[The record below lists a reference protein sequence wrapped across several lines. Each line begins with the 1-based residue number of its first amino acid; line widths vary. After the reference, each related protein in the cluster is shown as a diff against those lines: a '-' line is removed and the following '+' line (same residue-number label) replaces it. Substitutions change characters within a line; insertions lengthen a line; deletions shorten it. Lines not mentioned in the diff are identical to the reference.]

1 MMRRL
6 RAFIRNFK
14 LTLKMKLVLSL
25 SSIAVILLVSS
36 FISKMENRKRSSYV
50 SNLIAAN
57 IGSINASQRLANAS
71 NAYNLAILAVIGDK
85 SVGKLPELKQEEFLA
100 HCDSLRASLTS
111 EKMMPLADS
120 VLYSY
125 SAFMLTSLELPET
138 LLKDFSEARAWY
150 FDRLQPKYARL
161 RSDIYVLNDAIYQ
174 ELRKNS
180 ETFERGFYR
189 SIIPGA
195 VAVAVGLLMV
205 LMLMFFLIVY
215 YVNPLNRMLTGLE
228 NYRSTGAKYTYHF
241 EGDDELGELNRSIR
255 EIAGE
260 NQQLRKRNK
269 ALRTSLADQK
279 AELAE
284 HKAELNDQK
293 AELAEHKAALAA
305 LNAEFSASKATSAAT
320 PDASSPATQAAM
332 HTAASSAAAAATPD
346 ASSPATQAATP
357 DATSSAMQTATS
369 PDTLVATP
377 TATSAAATAAT
388 SAATSAAAPDAT
400 SPSAAD
406 VTAAPSPSTQES

>member
-1 MMRRL
+1 MRRL

-36 FISKMENRKRSSYV
+36 FISIMEYSRMSSYV
-50 SNLIAAN
+50 SDLIAAN

-85 SVGKLPELKQEEFLA
+85 SVGRLPELKQEEFLA

-305 LNAEFSASKATSAAT
+305 LNAEFSASKATPADT

-332 HTAASSAAAAATPD
+332 QTVASSAP
-346 ASSPATQAATP
+346 SPATP

-400 SPSAAD
+400 SPSAAA
-406 VTAAPSPSTQES
+406 TAAPSPSTQES

>member
-1 MMRRL
+1 MLEAEDEKGRLALQIENCFVYSWFNSEKMRRL

-36 FISKMENRKRSSYV
+36 FISIMEYSRMSNYV
-50 SNLIAAN
+50 SDLIAAN

-85 SVGKLPELKQEEFLA
+85 SSGRLPELRQEEFLA

-138 LLKDFSEARAWY
+138 LLKDFSEARTWY

-161 RSDIYVLNDAIYQ
+161 RSDIYVLNDAIYN

-180 ETFERGFYR
+180 ATFERGFYR

-205 LMLMFFLIVY
+205 LLLMFFLIVY

-228 NYRSTGAKYTYHF
+228 NYRSTGAKYTCHF
-241 EGDDELGELNRSIR
+241 EGDDALGELNRSIR
-255 EIAGE
+255 EMAGE

-269 ALRTSLADQK
+269 ALRTSLAEQK
-279 AELAE
+279 AAV
-284 HKAELNDQK
+284 
-293 AELAEHKAALAA
+293 KAA
-305 LNAEFSASKATSAAT
+305 S
-320 PDASSPATQAAM
+320 
-332 HTAASSAAAAATPD
+332 
-346 ASSPATQAATP
+346 
-357 DATSSAMQTATS
+357 
-369 PDTLVATP
+369 
-377 TATSAAATAAT
+377 
-388 SAATSAAAPDAT
+388 
-400 SPSAAD
+400 AD
-406 VTAAPSPSTQES
+406 VRTDRK

>member
-1 MMRRL
+1 MRRL

-36 FISKMENRKRSSYV
+36 FISIMEYSRMSSYV
-50 SNLIAAN
+50 SDLIASN

-85 SVGKLPELKQEEFLA
+85 SVGRLPELKQEEFLA

-228 NYRSTGAKYTYHF
+228 NYRSTGAKYTCHF

-346 ASSPATQAATP
+346 APLPATQAATP
-357 DATSSAMQTATS
+357 DATSSAMQTAMS

>member
-1 MMRRL
+1 MS
-6 RAFIRNFK
+6 N
-14 LTLKMKLVLSL
+14 
-25 SSIAVILLVSS
+25 
-36 FISKMENRKRSSYV
+36 YV
-50 SNLIAAN
+50 SDLIAAN

-85 SVGKLPELKQEEFLA
+85 SSGRLPELRQEEFLA

-138 LLKDFSEARAWY
+138 LLKDFSEARTWY

-161 RSDIYVLNDAIYQ
+161 RSDIYVLNDAIYN

-180 ETFERGFYR
+180 ATFERGFYR

-205 LMLMFFLIVY
+205 LLLMFFLIVY

-228 NYRSTGAKYTYHF
+228 NYRSTGAKYTCHF
-241 EGDDELGELNRSIR
+241 EGDDALGELNRSIR
-255 EIAGE
+255 EMAGE

-269 ALRTSLADQK
+269 ALRTSLAEQK
-279 AELAE
+279 AAV
-284 HKAELNDQK
+284 
-293 AELAEHKAALAA
+293 KAA
-305 LNAEFSASKATSAAT
+305 S
-320 PDASSPATQAAM
+320 
-332 HTAASSAAAAATPD
+332 
-346 ASSPATQAATP
+346 
-357 DATSSAMQTATS
+357 
-369 PDTLVATP
+369 
-377 TATSAAATAAT
+377 
-388 SAATSAAAPDAT
+388 
-400 SPSAAD
+400 AD
-406 VTAAPSPSTQES
+406 VRTDRK

>member
-36 FISKMENRKRSSYV
+36 FISIMEYSRMSSYV
-50 SNLIAAN
+50 SDLIAAN

-85 SVGKLPELKQEEFLA
+85 SVGRLPELKQEEFLA

-228 NYRSTGAKYTYHF
+228 NYRSTGAKYTCHF

-293 AELAEHKAALAA
+293 AELAEHKAVLAA
-305 LNAEFSASKATSAAT
+305 LNAEFSASKATSAAAT

-332 HTAASSAAAAATPD
+332 QTVASSAAA
-346 ASSPATQAATP
+346 AATP

>member
-1 MMRRL
+1 MRRL

-36 FISKMENRKRSSYV
+36 FISIMEYSRMSSYV
-50 SNLIAAN
+50 SDLIASN

-85 SVGKLPELKQEEFLA
+85 SVGRLPELKQEEFLA

-161 RSDIYVLNDAIYQ
+161 RSDISVLNDAIYQ

-215 YVNPLNRMLTGLE
+215 YVNPLNRMLAGLE
-228 NYRSTGAKYTYHF
+228 NYRSTGAKYTCHF

-305 LNAEFSASKATSAAT
+305 LNAEFSASKATPVAT
-320 PDASSPATQAAM
+320 PDAP
-332 HTAASSAAAAATPD
+332 
-346 ASSPATQAATP
+346 SPATQAATP

-369 PDTLVATP
+369 PDTSVATP

-388 SAATSAAAPDAT
+388 SAAPSAATPDAT
-400 SPSAAD
+400 SPSAAAA
-406 VTAAPSPSTQES
+406 TAAPSPSTQES